1 MRNKFEGK
9 IITNKLAVTGLIC
22 CILSTSGCVGALSNK
37 SYLEEECENGICT
50 SNREYTAV
58 CVENADG
65 YSECSDSGNINYT
78 RGAADFRGYGERS
91 PRDHRIT
98 QAGAGNNISAAIPP
112 SIDNEV
118 VEYENGIVADNG
130 YGQPW
135 NPAAPLPQNGRAAPA
150 ANGNT
155 PAVNGNTPAARAA
168 NNGHG
173 QTQGQAPNYTNTA
186 GTAQPQ
192 YTQNGY
198 TAGAQVPGNVA
209 PNGNV
214 QGGNVQN
221 GVQGG
226 NIQNGDEDAPEESS
240 ANKDWLAEEG
250 QSLKELLTMWSDEAG
265 WRLIWK
271 TNRNYTLNAG
281 AMFRGNFADVASA
294 LIRAFARARPAPVAT
309 FYKGNRV
316 LVVETME
323 DENAYD

>member
-1 MRNKFEGK
+1 MKPAAAG
-9 IITNKLAVTGLIC
+9 VVC
-22 CILSTSGCVGALSNK
+22 CILFLAGCVNLNGK

-50 SNREYTAV
+50 SDREYTAV
-58 CVENADG
+58 CVENAAG

-78 RGAADFRGYGERS
+78 RGPADFRQYGERS

-118 VEYENGIVADNG
+118 TEYEAGTAEPASA
-130 YGQPW
+130 QW
-135 NPAAPLPQNGRAAPA
+135 NPAAPVSGAAA
-150 ANGNT
+150 A
-155 PAVNGNTPAARAA
+155 
-168 NNGHG
+168 G
-173 QTQGQAPNYTNTA
+173 QSAGVPGGGQAYNGYNGTPNA
-186 GTAQPQ
+186 GTAA
-192 YTQNGY
+192 QNGG
-198 TAGAQVPGNVA
+198 TQTGAE
-209 PNGNV
+209 
-214 QGGNVQN
+214 
-221 GVQGG
+221 
-226 NIQNGDEDAPEESS
+226 EDSDV
-240 ANKDWLAEEG
+240 KDWLAEEG
-250 QSLKELLTMWSDEAG
+250 QSLKELLTAWSDEAG

-294 LIRAFARARPAPVAT
+294 LIRAFARARPAPIAT

>member
-1 MRNKFEGK
+1 MKKKFERK
-9 IITNKLAVTGLIC
+9 IMTNKLAVTGLIC
-22 CILSTSGCVGALSNK
+22 CILGTTGCVGLNGGK

-78 RGAADFRGYGERS
+78 RGAADFRQYGERM

-118 VEYENGIVADNG
+118 IAYENGSAGVGG
-130 YGQPW
+130 YDQSW
-135 NPAAPLPQNGRAAPA
+135 NPAAVPPGTNGFFGREG
-150 ANGNT
+150 NGGNT
-155 PAVNGNTPAARAA
+155 AASGANAASGGNTAASGASAA
-168 NNGHG
+168 SGGNMVGGGSNGSNTFAGNGVGGAPVAG
-173 QTQGQAPNYTNTA
+173 QQQNIQDGD
-186 GTAQPQ
+186 TAQSE
-192 YTQNGY
+192 
-198 TAGAQVPGNVA
+198 
-209 PNGNV
+209 
-214 QGGNVQN
+214 
-221 GVQGG
+221 
-226 NIQNGDEDAPEESS
+226 NGDNDISDDNS

-250 QSLKELLTMWSDEAG
+250 QSLKELLTLWSDEAG

-281 AMFRGNFADVASA
+281 AMFRGSFADVASA
-294 LIRAFARARPAPVAT
+294 LIRAFARARPAPIAT

>member
-1 MRNKFEGK
+1 MRSKFERN
-9 IITNKLAVTGLIC
+9 IMTNKLAVTGLIC
-22 CILSTSGCVGALSNK
+22 CILGTASCVSINGNK

-78 RGAADFRGYGERS
+78 RGAADFRQYGERS

-118 VEYENGIVADNG
+118 IAYENGVVNG
-130 YGQPW
+130 NPAEPW
-135 NPAAPLPQNGRAAPA
+135 NPAAPLPQNGTNSVAQSP
-150 ANGNT
+150 ANGT
-155 PAVNGNTPAARAA
+155 VPATAAAGSSSAVNGAPATVS
-168 NNGHG
+168 G
-173 QTQGQAPNYTNTA
+173 QTPNGGIT
-186 GTAQPQ
+186 
-192 YTQNGY
+192 
-198 TAGAQVPGNVA
+198 GAQGGYVPGSNVA
-209 PNGNV
+209 GSNNT
-214 QGGNVQN
+214 NVQN
-221 GVQGG
+221 GD
-226 NIQNGDEDAPEESS
+226 DEDASEESS
-240 ANKDWLAEEG
+240 TNKDWLAEEG

-294 LIRAFARARPAPVAT
+294 LIRAFARARPAPIAT

-316 LVVETME
+316 LVIETME

>member
-1 MRNKFEGK
+1 MRKEFERK
-9 IITNKLAVTGLIC
+9 IMTNKLAVAGLVC
-22 CILSTSGCVGALSNK
+22 CILGTAGCVSISDSK

-50 SNREYTAV
+50 SNREFTAV

-65 YSECSDSGNINYT
+65 YSECTDTGNINYT
-78 RGAADFRGYGERS
+78 QVAADFRDYGERT

-98 QAGAGNNISAAIPP
+98 QAGAGNNISASIPP

-118 VEYENGIVADNG
+118 VAYENGTVSS
-130 YGQPW
+130 YEQPW
-135 NPAAPLPQNGRAAPA
+135 NPAAFPQGSNGGPAPMQGNGAAYHTANGGAVPANGGQYMGGVPVNGQIQQPMYAQNGAVQN
-150 ANGNT
+150 NGAQN
-155 PAVNGNTPAARAA
+155 VNG
-168 NNGHG
+168 
-173 QTQGQAPNYTNTA
+173 
-186 GTAQPQ
+186 
-192 YTQNGY
+192 QNKS
-198 TAGAQVPGNVA
+198 A
-209 PNGNV
+209 
-214 QGGNVQN
+214 
-221 GVQGG
+221 
-226 NIQNGDEDAPEESS
+226 DEDNSEDNN

-294 LIRAFARARPAPVAT
+294 LIRAFARARPAPIAT

>member
-1 MRNKFEGK
+1 M
-9 IITNKLAVTGLIC
+9 TNKLAVTGLIC
-22 CILSTSGCVGALSNK
+22 CLLSTAGCVGLNK

-65 YSECSDSGNINYT
+65 YSECTDAGDINYT
-78 RGAADFRGYGERS
+78 RGAADFRQYGERT

-98 QAGAGNNISAAIPP
+98 QAGAGNNLSAAIPP

-118 VEYENGIVADNG
+118 IAYENGMVAGNTYD
-130 YGQPW
+130 QSW
-135 NPAAPLPQNGRAAPA
+135 NPAAPLPQ
-150 ANGNT
+150 
-155 PAVNGNTPAARAA
+155 
-168 NNGHG
+168 
-173 QTQGQAPNYTNTA
+173 
-186 GTAQPQ
+186 
-192 YTQNGY
+192 
-198 TAGAQVPGNVA
+198 TAGAGAQMHGGNVPSGA
-209 PNGNV
+209 NGGANGGVNGVNNGGANYAGYAGNGPVSVKLQQNV
-214 QGGNVQN
+214 QNSTNQAGNVQN
-221 GVQGG
+221 G
-226 NIQNGDEDAPEESS
+226 DEDVSEEGNT
-240 ANKDWLAEEG
+240 NKDWLAEEG

>member
-9 IITNKLAVTGLIC
+9 IITNKLAITGLIC
-22 CILSTSGCVGALSNK
+22 CILGTSGCVGALSNK

-118 VEYENGIVADNG
+118 VEYENSIVAENDA
-130 YGQPW
+130 QPW
-135 NPAAPLPQNGRAAPA
+135 NPAAPLPQNGRMTPGASAATNGHAPANGAAPVA
-150 ANGNT
+150 
-155 PAVNGNTPAARAA
+155 
-168 NNGHG
+168 
-173 QTQGQAPNYTNTA
+173 GQAPSSYNAPA
-186 GTAQPQ
+186 GQPQ
-192 YTQNGY
+192 YAQNGY
-198 TAGAQVPGNVA
+198 TAANSGTQGNVA
-209 PNGNV
+209 
-214 QGGNVQN
+214 QS
-221 GVQGG
+221 G
-226 NIQNGDEDAPEESS
+226 NIQNGDDDASEESS
-240 ANKDWLAEEG
+240 TKKDWLAEEG

-271 TNRNYTLNAG
+271 TNRNYTLSAG